1 MRVIITGAAG
11 FVGQHL
17 RRHLLAHTD
26 WTLCHFSYPILLGN
40 LLPDRE
46 EEHLV
51 DLRDAQRVQDKLRA
65 FAPDAIIHLAGQSHV
80 PTSFADP
87 WDTLETNIRGQLNLL
102 EGCVRLNLRPRIVV
116 VSSGEVYGR
125 LQADQGPLDET
136 LPLLP
141 ENPYSVSKAAQDL
154 MGYQYFISHKL
165 PVIRIRPFNHVG
177 PGQSERF
184 VLPAFAAQIARIE
197 AGLQEPV
204 LRVGNLD
211 TARDFTDVRDV
222 ARAYELA
229 VRYAHPGEAYN
240 LASGVPRTIRSLLE
254 ALLALAAV
262 PIRVEVDLERFRPS
276 DTPVLYGNAM
286 KFRGVT
292 GWQPLI
298 PFEQTVADV
307 LAEWRRK
314 IALQRKARGEA

>member
-1 MRVIITGAAG
+1 MRVLITGASG
-11 FVGQHL
+11 FVGQHV
-17 RRHLLAHTD
+17 RRHLLDNTD
-26 WTLCHFSYPILLGN
+26 WMLCHFAYPTLMGN
-40 LLPDRE
+40 LRVERE

-51 DLRDAQRVQDKLRA
+51 DLRDELRVLDKMRA
-65 FAPDAIIHLAGQSHV
+65 FMPDAIIHLAGQSHV

-87 WDTLETNIRGQLNLL
+87 WMTLETNIRGQLNLL
-102 EGCVRLNLRPRIVV
+102 ESCARLGIRPRIII

-136 LPLLP
+136 LPLMP

-165 PVIRIRPFNHVG
+165 PVIRIRPFNHIG

-184 VLPAFAAQIARIE
+184 VLPAFASQVARIE
-197 AGLQEPV
+197 AGMQEPV

-211 TARDFTDVRDV
+211 AARDFTDVRDV

-229 VRYAHPGEAYN
+229 VRYAHAGEAYN
-240 LASGVPRTIRSLLE
+240 LASGVPRRVRSMLELLLSM
-254 ALLALAAV
+254 AHV
-262 PIRVEVDLERFRPS
+262 PIRVEVDPARFRPT

-292 GWQPLI
+292 GWQPQI

-307 LAEWRRK
+307 LTEWRQK
-314 IALQRKARGEA
+314 IALQRKARAE

>member
-1 MRVIITGAAG
+1 MRLLITGTSG

-17 RRHLLAHTD
+17 RRHLLAQTD
-26 WTLCHFSYPILLGN
+26 WRMCHFVYPALIGN
-40 LLPDRE
+40 LDVGRE
-46 EEHLV
+46 EEHVV
-51 DLRDAQRVQDKLRA
+51 DLRDEARVMEKLRA
-65 FAPDAIIHLAGQSHV
+65 FNPDAIIHLAGQSHV

-87 WDTLETNIRGQLNLL
+87 WGTLETNIRGQLNLL
-102 EGCVRLNLRPRIVV
+102 EGCARLGLRPRIIV

-136 LPLLP
+136 LPLMP

-154 MGYQYFISHKL
+154 MGYQYYISHKL

-177 PGQSERF
+177 PGQAERF

-204 LRVGNLD
+204 LKVGNLD
-211 TARDFTDVRDV
+211 AARDFTDVRDV

-229 VRYAHPGEAYN
+229 LRYAHAGEVYN
-240 LASGVPRTIRSLLE
+240 LASGVPRTIRSMLELL
-254 ALLALAAV
+254 LSMSTV
-262 PIRVEVDLERFRPS
+262 PIRVEVDPERFRPT

-292 GWQPLI
+292 GWRPEI

-307 LAEWRRK
+307 LAEWRQK
-314 IALQRKARGEA
+314 IALQRKAGRL